1 MFEVVYKRLGIHPDL
16 TVQGESFY
24 NPLIPATLQDLASK
38 NMITLDNGAK
48 LVWVKSNKKKKAKK
62 KKSSS
67 KKDDGAKDGKA
78 QKKKNNAPPGMMEIP
93 LIAQKSDG
101 GYGYDSTDLCAVQY
115 RLQKLKCDSVFY
127 CVDAGQSLH
136 FDLIFAAARQ
146 AGWANEKHRLE
157 HIKFG
162 VVTGEDGTRIKTR
175 SGKSTLCS
183 SAWCARISILMLTH
197 NHQLTHRHQL
207 THQLTNRYQTHRPP
221 GRSRAQSKGGTS
233 ETYQGSEIDM

>member
-1 MFEVVYKRLGIHPDL
+1 MFQIVYKRLGIHPDL

-38 NMITLDNGAK
+38 NMITTEDGAK

-62 KKSSS
+62 KKKKKNS
-67 KKDDGAKDGKA
+67 KKDDGEKDGKA
-78 QKKKNNAPPGMMEIP
+78 QKKKGPPEGMLEVP
-93 LIAQKSDG
+93 LIAQKGDG

-115 RLQKLKCDSVFY
+115 RLETMKCDSVFY

-136 FDLIFAAARQ
+136 FDLIFGAARQ
-146 AGWANEKHRLE
+146 AGWATEKHRLE

-183 SAWCARISILMLTH
+183 RISILMLT
-197 NHQLTHRHQL
+197 NSPSPTHHHQL
-207 THQLTNRYQTHRPP
+207 THQHPNRYQTHRPP